1 MRGRF
6 SGHWTDEIAEISTLP
21 EFQNSTI
28 RILGV
33 QEDPEYN
40 IDTGEWEYPN
50 GEPEPIWEGR
60 ARVKAVRWGVF
71 YGGESQS
78 NSKVVSSI
86 RIQTPKNSVGRLLKG
101 TSVVVLSSDDN
112 DDLPGHL
119 FNITSGFQGS
129 AQAARTFEAALDGDF
144 DYETEEP

>member
-21 EFQNSTI
+21 EFQNSRI
-28 RILGV
+28 RILGT
-33 QEDPEYN
+33 QSDPEYD
-40 IDTGEWEYPN
+40 IITGEWVYPD

-60 ARVKAVRWGVF
+60 ARIKAVRWGVF

-101 TSVVVLSSDDN
+101 TSVLVLESDDN
-112 DDLPGHL
+112 DDLPGVL

-129 AQAARTFEAALDGDF
+129 AQAARTFEASLDGDF
-144 DYETEEP
+144 EYETEEP

>member
-6 SGHWTDEIAEISTLP
+6 AAHWTDEIAEISTLP
-21 EFQNSTI
+21 EFQNASI

-144 DYETEEP
+144 EYETEEP